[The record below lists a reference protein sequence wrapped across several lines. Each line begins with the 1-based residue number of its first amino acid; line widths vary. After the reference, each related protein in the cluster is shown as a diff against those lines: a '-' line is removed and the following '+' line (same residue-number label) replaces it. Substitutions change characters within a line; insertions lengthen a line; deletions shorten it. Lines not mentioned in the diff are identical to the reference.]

1 MTKVVEQLIKRLKST
16 NLSIEDRT
24 AIVTALLE
32 KSSVLPLKDSIVITS
47 DSIKIN
53 DKPLDM
59 EQILNFRESAIVL
72 KDNFARSVIRNQIRY
87 LATNL
92 GIYKSVT
99 LDELMF
105 YKSALWNLQQEDDL
119 LDRII

>member
-1 MTKVVEQLIKRLKST
+1 MTKVVEQLIKRLKNT

-72 KDNFARSVIRNQIRY
+72 KDNFARSVIRSQIRY